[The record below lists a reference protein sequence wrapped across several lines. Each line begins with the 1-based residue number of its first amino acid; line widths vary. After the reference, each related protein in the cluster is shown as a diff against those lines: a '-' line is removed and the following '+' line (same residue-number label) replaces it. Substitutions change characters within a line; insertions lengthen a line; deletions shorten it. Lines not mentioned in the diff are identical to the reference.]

1 MQPATTPPPSK
12 PSASTPT
19 TKPARGRL
27 SFRTLLWIALLI
39 LFAFGLGYAPK
50 ELERRK
56 LVKTLHATELDLRLA
71 NLHRQLGVA
80 SHEAQRNNFAS
91 AAAAARVFFDG
102 CRAIINNEFDLADRP
117 RTKLALQVYAST
129 SDTVLGQLAN
139 ADPAVKEQLASLY
152 LTMNGLLER
161 RQ

>member
-1 MQPATTPPPSK
+1 MQPAMQSSTTTPPPK
-12 PSASTPT
+12 PPAPA
-19 TKPARGRL
+19 PARRGL
-27 SFRTLLWIALLI
+27 SFRALLWIAFLL
-39 LFAFGLGYAPK
+39 LFAFGLGYGPK

-56 LVKTLHATELDLRLA
+56 LAETLRSTELDLRLA
-71 NLHRQLGVA
+71 NLHRLLGVA

-91 AAAAARVFFDG
+91 AASAARLFFDG
-102 CRAIINNEFDLADRP
+102 CRAVVNETDLADRP
-117 RTKLALQVYAST
+117 RTKGALEVYAST

-139 ADPAVKEQLASLY
+139 ADPAVREQLASLY

>member
-1 MQPATTPPPSK
+1 MQPATTTPPKPKRRPSVG
-12 PSASTPT
+12 AI
-19 TKPARGRL
+19 L
-27 SFRTLLWIALLI
+27 WFLLFLAL
-39 LFAFGLGYAPK
+39 GLAYVRK
-50 ELERRK
+50 ELEVRSVARAAE
-56 LVKTLHATELDLRLA
+56 TTSLDLRLA

-102 CRAIINNEFDLADRP
+102 CRAAVYEGDFEDRP
-117 RTKLALQVYAST
+117 RTKLALQAYASQ
-129 SDTVLGQLAN
+129 SDTLLGELAN
-139 ADPAVKEQLASLY
+139 GDPVTKEKLASLY